1 MSPRSR
7 STRSLITAI
16 ILSAACRS
24 VVDEPVAG
32 SRSGTSAG
40 AQAVPR
46 IAANDNRRPAGWLQ
60 DGVLT
65 VRLVAREGMWYPE
78 GPEGVGLL
86 VAAFAEP
93 GMQPENPGPLIRVPA
108 GTEVRVTVR
117 NALAKPLTVL
127 GLGEQRGLAGDS
139 IRLASGAERA
149 VKFVATTPG
158 TWYYAGSTTRAPVLG
173 RSSEDSQLQGAIV
186 VDPPGTISPL
196 PDRVFVVS
204 WWFTLD
210 STSASG
216 LGRATLAINGRSWP
230 YTERIDALQGDSLRW
245 RWINLTGLLH
255 PMHLHGFYFRVDGKG
270 DGASYVGYAPW
281 ERRRAVTE
289 VLPPGGTMALAWS
302 PDRPGNW
309 IFHCHFVGHI
319 SHLVR
324 LGSDTAEGAAPRLAA
339 SIIGDADHVA
349 RHTRHAASAA
359 TMHEM
364 AGLVL
369 GIRVAPIGRPPAPPA
384 HPGCIRRLV
393 RSKLHVYGEK
403 PGYAYALGGTP
414 ATWSRPIP

>member
-7 STRSLITAI
+7 SIRSLVTAI
-16 ILSAACRS
+16 TLSAACRS
-24 VVDEPVAG
+24 VADEPAAG
-32 SRSGTSAG
+32 SRAGTSAG
-40 AQAVPR
+40 AQTIPR
-46 IAANDNRRPAGWLQ
+46 IAANDHRRPAGWLQ

-65 VRLVAREGMWYPE
+65 VCLEAREGMWYPE
-78 GPEGVGLL
+78 GPDGVGLA

-93 GMQPENPGPLIRVPA
+93 GKQPQNPGPLIRVPA
-108 GTEVRVTVR
+108 GTEVRLTVR

-127 GLGEQRGLAGDS
+127 GLGQQRGPGSDS
-139 IRLASGAERA
+139 LRLAPGAERA

-158 TWYYAGSTTRAPVLG
+158 TWYYTGSTTRAPVLG
-173 RSSEDSQLQGAIV
+173 RSTEDSQLQGAIL
-186 VDPPGTISPL
+186 VDRPGTISPP

-230 YTERIDALQGDSLRW
+230 HTERIDALQGDSLRW
-245 RWINLTGLLH
+245 RWINLTGLAH

-270 DGASYVGYAPW
+270 DGTSYVGYAPR

-309 IFHCHFVGHI
+309 IFHCHFAGHI

-324 LGSDTAEGAAPRLAA
+324 LGPDSTGGAAPRLAA
-339 SIIGDADHVA
+339 SIIGDADQGA
-349 RHTRHAASAA
+349 RHARHATSAGP
-359 TMHEM
+359 MYQM

-369 GIRVAPIGRPPAPPA
+369 EIRVASIAPPPAPPA
-384 HPGCIRRLV
+384 NPR
-393 RSKLHVYGEK
+393 RSK
-403 PGYAYALGGTP
+403 GGGRPLLRVRKTGGRSV
-414 ATWSRPIP
+414 AVLMNSRRASR